1 MRVQVTTTSTRVPQP
16 ARSHHESAPSG
27 QLHRSRSSSSLP
39 AETGVRHLAHSGT
52 GSGLKFRP
60 PAFLTLLCS
69 LEANNLP
76 QPTRLLQRAVE
87 TTCWWSTLLMLR
99 SSKMAAPP
107 LRS

>member
-76 QPTRLLQRAVE
+76 QPMALTLVAVLVLV
-87 TTCWWSTLLMLR
+87 WQ
-99 SSKMAAPP
+99 SS
-107 LRS
+107 L